1 MILGLNDGNVTQLG
15 IEWLIGTFSYMLV
28 ILKVLKNVL
37 KVVKYKGF
45 EVWEIIALQAT
56 NV

>member
-1 MILGLNDGNVTQLG
+1 
-15 IEWLIGTFSYMLV
+15 MLV

-37 KVVKYKGF
+37 KGVKYKGF